1 MYPATQDLGHG
12 GGGEGGGGEGGQT
25 GPHSGLP
32 DQTGESTGE
41 CPSALATKGCNKVLE
56 GAYVGTA

>member
-41 CPSALATKGCNKVLE
+41 CPPHWLQKGVRRSGRGL
-56 GAYVGTA
+56 T

>member
-1 MYPATQDLGHG
+1 MYPASQNLGHG
-12 GGGEGGGGEGGQT
+12 GGGEGGRGEGGQT
-25 GPHSGLP
+25 WPHSGLP
-32 DQTGESTGE
+32 DQAGESSGE